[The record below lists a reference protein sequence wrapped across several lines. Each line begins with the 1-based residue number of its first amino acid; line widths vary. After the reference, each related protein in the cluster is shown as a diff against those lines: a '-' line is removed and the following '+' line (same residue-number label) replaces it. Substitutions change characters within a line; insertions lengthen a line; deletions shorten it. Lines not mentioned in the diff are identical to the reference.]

1 VSSAGRPIH
10 RGRKIGRAADPKI
23 APAADD
29 AGAAASYGH
38 GASNRKGATQMNDPT
53 RSRLPALRRL
63 ISLSGFAFAVSTAV
77 GFLLMGKNP
86 EPDAPIAAI
95 TRYWQTHHA
104 HVSSAAIVLAYGGV
118 LFALFGASI
127 WSRLRRS
134 AAHPLVGTAALLGTA
149 VAAVGLLASAMTYFA
164 LGDLAAKPTALP
176 ATLQTLHVLGSE
188 LSYPIAGGLEL
199 LLLAVAAAGIATRA
213 FPRWL
218 AWSALP
224 IGLLQLTTI
233 GFTAFL
239 LFLLWSAAASIA
251 LVAETAAS
259 EAAWAVTQTT
269 SLAESR

>member
-1 VSSAGRPIH
+1 
-10 RGRKIGRAADPKI
+10 
-23 APAADD
+23 
-29 AGAAASYGH
+29 
-38 GASNRKGATQMNDPT
+38 MNDPT

-63 ISLSGFAFAVSTAV
+63 IPLSGFAFAVSTAV
-77 GFLLMGKNP
+77 AFLVMGKNP

-95 TRYWQTHHA
+95 TRYWPAHHA
-104 HVSSAAIVLAYGGV
+104 HVSSAAIVLAYGSV

-127 WSRLRRS
+127 WWHLRRS
-134 AAHPLVGTAALLGTA
+134 AAHPLVGASALLGTA

-164 LGDLAAKPTALP
+164 LGDLAAKPTTLP
-176 ATLQTLHVLGSE
+176 ATLQALHVLGSE

-199 LLLAVAAAGIATRA
+199 LLLAVAAAGIAERA

-218 AWSALP
+218 ACSALP

-239 LFLLWSAAASIA
+239 LFLLWSAVAAVA
-251 LVAETAAS
+251 LAVQPKTAAS
-259 EAAWAVTQTT
+259 KGAPAVTPTT

>member
-1 VSSAGRPIH
+1 
-10 RGRKIGRAADPKI
+10 
-23 APAADD
+23 
-29 AGAAASYGH
+29 
-38 GASNRKGATQMNDPT
+38 MNDPI
-53 RSRLPALRRL
+53 RIRLATVRL
-63 ISLSGFAFAVSTAV
+63 AHLAGIAFAVATAV

-86 EPDAPIAAI
+86 EPDASISTV
-95 TRYWQTHHA
+95 TRYWRTHHA
-104 HVSSAAIVLAYGGV
+104 HVSGAAIVLAYGGV
-118 LFALFGASI
+118 LFALFGASL
-127 WSRLRRS
+127 WSRIRESALHPLAS
-134 AAHPLVGTAALLGTA
+134 AAALVGTA

-164 LGDLAAKPTALP
+164 LGDLAAKPTTLP

-239 LFLLWSAAASIA
+239 LVLLWSAAAAVA
-251 LVAETAAS
+251 LAVQPKTAAS
-259 EAAWAVTQTT
+259 EDARAVTPTT